1 MAEPY
6 FTVKQLQEALDIS
19 ERTIFRLIND
29 GKLTGF
35 KIGREWRFTQA
46 DIDKFIENQ
55 RKEAEKEIA
64 EKRDKKDAA

>member
-55 RKEAEKEIA
+55 RKEAEEEIA
-64 EKRDKKDAA
+64 KRKSKDAA